1 MQWTSS
7 PSKKKLE
14 ATLELKD
21 YKLSWLEK
29 LLKWGLITQQ
39 QFDDELSRRLKK

>member
-7 PSKKKLE
+7 PNKQKLE

-29 LLKWGLITQQ
+29 LLKWGLITEED
-39 QFDDELSRRLKK
+39 FNSEVNRRLNK